1 MFKLYKVRF
10 EQDKNQYCDWARKH
24 KRSHDAC
31 GGGSRRTG
39 GFAGLPFVGP
49 AGKLL
54 DLLLK
59 AMRIKEDMY
68 YIANIVKCRPPGNR
82 VPTDDE
88 AEMCLPYL
96 RNQLVLVKPRIIVCL
111 GATAMKYI
119 IDRNAKI
126 TNVRGQ
132 WIERKGYWIIATF
145 HPADDKLVI
154 FFQSLVYTDDAP
166 LEFEIPIADLS
177 DVLKSP
183 FNSLGMGNA
192 Q

>member
-1 MFKLYKVRF
+1 MVCIVGRADKSMFKLYKVRF

-111 GATAMKYI
+111 GATAMNI
-119 IDRNAKI
+119 LLTGMQRLQMSEASGL
-126 TNVRGQ
+126 R
-132 WIERKGYWIIATF
+132 ERDIG
-145 HPADDKLVI
+145 L
-154 FFQSLVYTDDAP
+154 
-166 LEFEIPIADLS
+166 
-177 DVLKSP
+177 
-183 FNSLGMGNA
+183 
-192 Q
+192 